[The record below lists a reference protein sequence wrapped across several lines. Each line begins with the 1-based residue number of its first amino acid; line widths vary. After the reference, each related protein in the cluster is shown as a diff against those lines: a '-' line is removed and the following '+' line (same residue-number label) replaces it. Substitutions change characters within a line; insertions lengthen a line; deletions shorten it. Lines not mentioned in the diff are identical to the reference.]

1 MADENNTA
9 KAGAEPV
16 NKEDAAKGQVPD
28 SPTDK
33 KDATA
38 DSSTEEKLPF
48 DQHPKWKAA
57 RQAEKK
63 LQELLKANDVDD
75 PDELLELAKSGK
87 TVKGKLSDLNQIDDI
102 IEKAK
107 RLDSYEV
114 VWRQQEE
121 ERRRGAETPEQT
133 IARLEKQL
141 KGKEAADR
149 HKEEKQKQQEA
160 AKQALKNYDREVQS
174 LVKEMELPKEQQA
187 FAMEFMG
194 VNNPFN
200 EIDITDRKA
209 INRMVADQKKKLES
223 FKQSVIQD
231 YIKGK
236 ETIPKV
242 GATTAAPMGDKT
254 KVYLKDARKALHE
267 AMNRV
272 TGG

>member
-1 MADENNTA
+1 MEENNSE
-9 KAGAEPV
+9 KAGSQPG
-16 NKEDAAKGQVPD
+16 N
-28 SPTDK
+28 
-33 KDATA
+33 
-38 DSSTEEKLPF
+38 TEEKTDVSAESSTANDAKSESST
-48 DQHPKWKAA
+48 DQPWHKDPRFKQELGLLKVAKSLMEKNGLESVDDLVELAESGKKIKGKEDDIDRLDEIKAKAA
-57 RQAEKK
+57 KLEKYEAYWRDQEEKK
-63 LQELLKANDVDD
+63 LREVEY
-75 PDELLELAKSGK
+75 PD
-87 TVKGKLSDLNQIDDI
+87 
-102 IEKAK
+102 
-107 RLDSYEV
+107 
-114 VWRQQEE
+114 
-121 ERRRGAETPEQT
+121 QT

-141 KGKEAADR
+141 KEKEAADR
-149 HKEEKQKQQEA
+149 HKEENQKQQEA

-242 GATTAAPMGDKT
+242 GATTAAPMGDKP
-254 KVYLKDARKALHE
+254 KIMLKDARKALHE

>member
-1 MADENNTA
+1 MEDTNSD
-9 KAGAEPV
+9 KAGSQPE
-16 NKEDAAKGQVPD
+16 NKEEVKDVKSES
-28 SPTDK
+28 SPEN
-33 KDATA
+33 KDVKPEP
-38 DSSTEEKLPF
+38 STEQPWHKDPRFKQDLG
-48 DQHPKWKAA
+48 
-57 RQAEKK
+57 
-63 LQELLKANDVDD
+63 LLKAAKSLMEKNGLESVDD
-75 PDELLELAKSGK
+75 LVELAESGK
-87 TVKGKLSDLNQIDDI
+87 KVKGKQVDLDRLEEIQAKA
-102 IEKAK
+102 EK
-107 RLDSYEV
+107 LDKYEAY
-114 VWRQQEE
+114 WKDQEE
-121 ERRRGAETPEQT
+121 RKKRETEYPEQT
-133 IARLEKQL
+133 IARLEEQL
-141 KGKEAADR
+141 KKKEAADK
-149 HKEEKQKQQEA
+149 HKEESRKQQEA
-160 AKQALKNYDREVQS
+160 AQQALKNYDREVQS

-209 INRMVADQKKKLES
+209 INRMVADQKKKLEA

>member
-1 MADENNTA
+1 MTTYADTTNLTEILKNVYGEGITNQFNDEKITYNLFSKSDRKPGGKGYVFA
-9 KAGAEPV
+9 LRYARAQGTGARGESS
-16 NKEDAAKGQVPD
+16 KLPD
-28 SPTDK
+28 PLTGK
-33 KDATA
+33 KDQ
-38 DSSTEEKLPF
+38 E
-48 DQHPKWKAA
+48 
-57 RQAEKK
+57 EKK
-63 LQELLKANDVDD
+63 LRETEY
-75 PDELLELAKSGK
+75 PD
-87 TVKGKLSDLNQIDDI
+87 
-102 IEKAK
+102 
-107 RLDSYEV
+107 
-114 VWRQQEE
+114 
-121 ERRRGAETPEQT
+121 QT

-141 KGKEAADR
+141 KEKEAADR
-149 HKEEKQKQQEA
+149 HKEENQKQQEA

>member
-1 MADENNTA
+1 MEDTNSE
-9 KAGAEPV
+9 KAGSQPENTEEVKDVKSESSPENKDVKAE
-16 NKEDAAKGQVPD
+16 
-28 SPTDK
+28 
-33 KDATA
+33 
-38 DSSTEEKLPF
+38 SST
-48 DQHPKWKAA
+48 DQPWHKDPRFK
-57 RQAEKK
+57 
-63 LQELLKANDVDD
+63 QELGLLKAAKSLMEKNGLDSVDD
-75 PDELLELAKSGK
+75 LVELAESGK
-87 TVKGKLSDLNQIDDI
+87 KIKGKEDDI
-102 IEKAK
+102 D
-107 RLDSYEV
+107 RLDEIQKKAEKLDKYEAF
-114 VWRQQEE
+114 WKDQEE
-121 ERRRGAETPEQT
+121 KKKRETEYPEQT
-133 IARLEKQL
+133 IARLEEQL
-141 KGKEAADR
+141 KKKEAADK
-149 HKEEKQKQQEA
+149 HKEENQKQQEA

-242 GATTAAPMGDKT
+242 GATTAAPMGDKP
-254 KVYLKDARKALHE
+254 KIMLKDARKALQE

>member
-1 MADENNTA
+1 MEDTNSEKAGSQPENTEEVKDVKSESSPEVKDVKSESSTDQPWHKDPRFKQDLGLLKAAKSLMEKNGLDSVDDLVELAESGKKIKGKEDDIDRLDEIKA
-9 KAGAEPV
+9 KA
-16 NKEDAAKGQVPD
+16 AKL
-28 SPTDK
+28 
-33 KDATA
+33 
-38 DSSTEEKLPF
+38 EKYEAYWR
-48 DQHPKWKAA
+48 DQE
-57 RQAEKK
+57 EKK
-63 LQELLKANDVDD
+63 LREVEY
-75 PDELLELAKSGK
+75 PD
-87 TVKGKLSDLNQIDDI
+87 
-102 IEKAK
+102 
-107 RLDSYEV
+107 
-114 VWRQQEE
+114 
-121 ERRRGAETPEQT
+121 QT

-141 KGKEAADR
+141 KEKEAADR
-149 HKEEKQKQQEA
+149 HKEENQKQQEA

>member
-1 MADENNTA
+1 MEDTNSEKTGSQPDNKDVKPDEPKADV
-9 KAGAEPV
+9 K
-16 NKEDAAKGQVPD
+16 PD
-28 SPTDK
+28 SSPA
-33 KDATA
+33 DAKP
-38 DSSTEEKLPF
+38 DSSPEPWHKDPRFKNDLG
-48 DQHPKWKAA
+48 
-57 RQAEKK
+57 
-63 LQELLKANDVDD
+63 LLKAAKSLMEKNGLESVDD
-75 PDELLELAKSGK
+75 LVELAESGK
-87 TVKGKLSDLNQIDDI
+87 KVKGKQVDLERLEEIQAKA
-102 IEKAK
+102 EK
-107 RLDSYEV
+107 LDKYEAY
-114 VWRQQEE
+114 WKDQEE
-121 ERRRGAETPEQT
+121 KKKRETEYPEQT
-133 IARLEKQL
+133 IQRLEEQL
-141 KGKEAADR
+141 KKKEAADK
-149 HKEEKQKQQEA
+149 HKEESRKQQEA
-160 AKQALKNYDREVQS
+160 AQQALKNYDREVQS